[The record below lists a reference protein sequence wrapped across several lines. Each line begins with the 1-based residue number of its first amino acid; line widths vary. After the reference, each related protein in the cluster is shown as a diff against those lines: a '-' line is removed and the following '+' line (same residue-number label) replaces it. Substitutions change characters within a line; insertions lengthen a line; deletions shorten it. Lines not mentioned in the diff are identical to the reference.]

1 MVESKKILNENERK
15 DVIIQ
20 LKEGMVLTKKR
31 CGVLLII
38 ACFVY
43 LVLNIVVW
51 HMILTVAIIGAIC
64 TTAAFGLFLYFI
76 RMISKEK
83 EKEKINGEKIL

>member
-43 LVLNIVVW
+43 LVLNIVFWDMNLV
-51 HMILTVAIIGAIC
+51 TAISGAIC
-64 TTAAFGLFLYFI
+64 ATIAFGLFLYFI
-76 RMISKEK
+76 KEVSKEK
-83 EKEKINGEKIL
+83 ERINGKKIL